1 MLDVIKTGKRPNQ
14 GLCGPCAGRP
24 VTLVFFTIG
33 KETSCK
39 TCAEVVGK
47 ERKIVRRK
55 RLQSPKSFF
64 VFIQSFIIPN
74 MVMNMNRH
82 VCQLHNKSS
91 AIYGLLFY
99 QCSCASLIVM
109 FFCVLCSR
117 AFIYLPCTSCLWVA
131 IHFNIQGFSSNLW
144 DTLLGYVT
152 QQSQLMICTIC

>member
-99 QCSCASLIVM
+99 QCSCAS
-109 FFCVLCSR
+109 
-117 AFIYLPCTSCLWVA
+117 CLWVA